1 MKIKKVPIS
10 SLTSPPSNSLSFSHY
25 KNILLIS
32 STSII
37 CQYNFL
43 LQLRAIPPDLTY
55 HTFLKQLTPLEISSF
70 YDYYASFY
78 PSTDEKSLAISNFSL
93 FTKSYPPF
101 NFLTSIFKGDLQN
114 ISFLASEN
122 EFNSQVFLVFEYL
135 LRNFVEEALDLI
147 VNLLKNYGIRI
158 LYDGIFLSTS
168 AWLLLAGVID
178 LMGISIKEKVKFL
191 KDDFILGEEFQ
202 NFLEGFVDGGTPD
215 KDIITKL
222 LGKLNRGKKLRNSSL
237 LYVQFSRIFENVEEA
252 KLM

>member
-1 MKIKKVPIS
+1 MLFS
-10 SLTSPPSNSLSFSHY
+10 NLLNSLSFCHY
-25 KNILLIS
+25 KNILLIFS
-32 STSII
+32 SSIN

-43 LQLRAIPPDLTY
+43 LHLKALPPDLTY
-55 HTFLKQLTPLEISSF
+55 DTFLKQLTHIEINSF

-78 PSTDEKSLAISNFSL
+78 PSTEEKSLAISNFSL

-114 ISFLASEN
+114 ISIMASEN

-135 LRNFVEEALDLI
+135 LRNYVEEALDLI

-158 LYDGIFLSTS
+158 LYDGIFVRTS
-168 AWLLLAGVID
+168 AWILLAGIID
-178 LMGISIKEKVKFL
+178 LMGINIKEKIKFL

-202 NFLEGFVDGGTPD
+202 NFLEEFINGGTPE
-215 KDIITKL
+215 KEKITKFL
-222 LGKLNRGKKLRNSSL
+222 EKLNRGKKLRNSSL
-237 LYVQFSRIFENVEEA
+237 LYVQFSRIFENVEET